1 MEKINQ
7 FKAHYDA
14 LPRKA
19 EIAPK
24 TKFVREIAKLCYKS
38 EKTVR
43 CWIAG
48 TQKPDKQ
55 DRVILSKHLNIPE
68 NQLFDDVI

>member
-1 MEKINQ
+1 MGKINQ
-7 FKAHYDA
+7 FREFYDG
-14 LPRKA
+14 LPKKA
-19 EIAPK
+19 EVAPK
-24 TKFVREIAKLCYKS
+24 TKFVKEIAKLCYKS

-43 CWIAG
+43 CWLAG